1 MADAPIRTHYAA
13 HPWSEDT
20 PRRLEAWRKGLTGYP
35 MVDAGMRCLY
45 ATGWMHESVRMLC
58 ASFLVEYLGV
68 SWVEGARW
76 FHATLVDADVAIN
89 FR

>member
-1 MADAPIRTHYAA
+1 M
-13 HPWSEDT
+13 
-20 PRRLEAWRKGLTGYP
+20 
-35 MVDAGMRCLY
+35 
-45 ATGWMHESVRMLC
+45 RMLC

-89 FR
+89 SMMWQNAGRSGIDQVKVRGGIRGRLTVRGTGYGYG